1 VADPES
7 CVLNGWLCVENHP
20 LIVVASLKLWNVAF
34 LGDATDPQRVG
45 VCSDLGL
52 IGQLAELALQLSF
65 AEQGTPRD
73 CPAVCVPRRLLL
85 FPMIE

>member
-7 CVLNGWLCVENHP
+7 GLNGWLRVENHP

-34 LGDATDPQRVG
+34 HLGDATDPQRVG